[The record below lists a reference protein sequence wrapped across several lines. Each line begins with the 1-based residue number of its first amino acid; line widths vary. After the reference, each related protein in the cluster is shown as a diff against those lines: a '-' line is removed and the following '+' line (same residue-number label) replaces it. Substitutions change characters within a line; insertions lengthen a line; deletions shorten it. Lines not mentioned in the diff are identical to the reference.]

1 MAIVD
6 LKSRLSSDRDLCEA
20 SKMSSESFI
29 YTDTEV
35 NVIEGNPMSIDLHVG
50 DICIFPGDSRTYKID
65 KRGVKVK
72 PRQSVVLYSKEKFV
86 IPLNVFGIVTG
97 KGTYI
102 FQGCI
107 VASGKID
114 PGYRGNLKVC
124 FFNGGRS
131 TVTIKPNDV
140 FCTVF
145 FMDGDCTLS
154 SPLADYQENPN
165 PILSTIRWWQ
175 KIWLNIVSN
184 KFTVFLVCI
193 NLITAIHWIYTDFIK
208 ENNKNDD
215 SSFRKSERVDRT
227 NIISA
232 TDSIR

>member
-6 LKSRLSSDRDLCEA
+6 LKSRLSSDRDLCEI
-20 SKMSSESFI
+20 SKTSAESLI

-35 NVIEGNPMSIDLHVG
+35 NVIEGNPMSIDLKVG
-50 DICIFPGDSRTYKID
+50 DVCLLPGDSRTYRINEHGIKI
-65 KRGVKVK
+65 K
-72 PRQSVVLYSKEKFV
+72 PKQSVVIYSKEKFV
-86 IPLNVFGIVTG
+86 LPLNVFGLVTG

-102 FQGCI
+102 FQGCM

-131 TVTIKPNDV
+131 SVTIKPGDV

-145 FMDGDCTLS
+145 FMDGDCTLM

-165 PILSTIRWWQ
+165 PALTNLSWYLRLWN
-175 KIWLNIVSN
+175 WLLANWYN
-184 KFTVFLVCI
+184 F
-193 NLITAIHWIYTDFIK
+193 
-208 ENNKNDD
+208 
-215 SSFRKSERVDRT
+215 
-227 NIISA
+227 IISIGTIA
-232 TDSIR
+232 AVIISLISLLIKSK

>member
-6 LKSRLSSDRDLCEA
+6 LKSRLSSNRDECEA
-20 SKMSSESFI
+20 SKMSAESFI
-29 YTDTEV
+29 YIDSNIDVLEA
-35 NVIEGNPMSIDLHVG
+35 NPMSIDLKVG
-50 DICIFPGDSRTYKID
+50 DICLLPGNSRTYRID
-65 KRGVKVK
+65 EHGIKVK
-72 PRQSVVLYSKEKFV
+72 PKKSVVIYSKEKFV
-86 IPLNVFGIVTG
+86 LPLNVFGLVTG

-131 TVTIKPNDV
+131 AVTIRPGDV

-145 FMDGDCTLS
+145 FMDGDRTLM

-165 PILSTIRWWQ
+165 PSLSTYGYYEKSKEWF
-175 KIWLNIVSN
+175 LNNWYKVLSVAVPAI
-184 KFTVFLVCI
+184 TIGQWII
-193 NLITAIHWIYTDFIK
+193 NDIILFINRFFK
-208 ENNKNDD
+208 L
-215 SSFRKSERVDRT
+215 
-227 NIISA
+227 
-232 TDSIR
+232 